1 MDNQRG
7 FTLIEVILALTI
19 LLVVMMMLA
28 TTTGK
33 TVHIA
38 TTGANQEAAIQL
50 AIDRVE
56 QVRADPQYNGLDSM
70 YAKTETTFPTL
81 TGFTRVTSIVRTGG
95 IGQPN
100 DYKKITVRVTGP
112 GVSPAVVRTVTVA
125 AP

>member
-1 MDNQRG
+1 MDKQRG

-38 TTGANQEAAIQL
+38 TTSANQQAAIQL

-81 TGFTRVTSIVRTGG
+81 SGFTRVTSIVRTGG

-100 DYKKITVRVTGP
+100 DFKKITVRVTGP
-112 GVSPAVVRTVTVA
+112 GVLPAVVRTVTVA

>member
-38 TTGANQEAAIQL
+38 TTSANQEAAIQL

-81 TGFTRVTSIVRTGG
+81 SGFTRVTSIQRTGG

-100 DYKKITVRVTGP
+100 DYKKVTVRVTGP